1 MNDIS
6 TKIGRWYDENKRNL
20 PWRDT
25 KDAYRIW
32 LSEII
37 LQQTR
42 VAQGLDYYQRFV
54 ERFPTV
60 RELAQASQDEVLKL
74 WQGLGYYSR
83 ARNLHAAAQQVCF
96 NEELGV
102 RNYKNSSL
110 LTPSFPTRYADLIKL
125 KGVGPYTAAAIASFS
140 SDEKVAVV
148 DGNVYRVLSR
158 LFDIDT
164 PIDSTQGQKDFLALA
179 TQLLPEKHPGHH
191 NQAMMELGALCCTP
205 TSPQCEAC
213 PVADHC
219 LALANHTIGQRP
231 VKAGKVK
238 VRERH
243 LHYLIYIY
251 KDMLWVHQRGEGD
264 IWTGLWEYVMSEE
277 LGVRSSQP
285 LGRAFLCSWRED
297 EALAEGL
304 KSEEYTSLAKH
315 NNNPDSKQF
324 LTPNSS
330 FLIKHQLTHQTLFAD
345 FQVIPVQTKEEAAA
359 LDEKLQPMG
368 YKRVT
373 WMEWQELA
381 VPRLIDEANRR
392 IAEAWF

>member
-1 MNDIS
+1 MNDIGI
-6 TKIGRWYDENKRNL
+6 KIGIWYDKNKRDL
-20 PWRDT
+20 PWRNT
-25 KDAYRIW
+25 TDAYRIW

-42 VAQGLDYYQRFV
+42 VIQGLEYYLRIT

-60 RELAQASQDEVLKL
+60 KELAEAQEDEVLKL

-83 ARNLHAAAQQVCF
+83 ARNLHTAAQQVV
-96 NEELGV
+96 NRYAEQH
-102 RNYKNSSL
+102 
-110 LTPSFPTRYADLIKL
+110 PSASEIVFPTRYADLIRL

-140 SDEKVAVV
+140 SNEKVAVV

-164 PIDSTQGQKDFLALA
+164 PIDSTKGQKDFLALA
-179 TQLLPEKHPGHH
+179 TALLPDQDPGHH

-205 TSPQCEAC
+205 TSPLCSDC
-213 PVADHC
+213 PVAHHC
-219 LALANHTIGQRP
+219 MALANHTIAERP

-251 KDMLWVHQRGEGD
+251 EDSLWVHQRGKGD
-264 IWTGLWEYVMSEE
+264 IWQGLWEFYVSEE
-277 LGVRSSQP
+277 
-285 LGRAFLCSWRED
+285 
-297 EALAEGL
+297 
-304 KSEEYTSLAKH
+304 SL
-315 NNNPDSKQF
+315 

-330 FLIKHQLTHQTLFAD
+330 LLTRIKHQLTHQTLYAD
-345 FQVIPVQTKEEAAA
+345 FHVVAIKDKEEAEA
-359 LDEKLQPMG
+359 LDKELQPKG

-373 WMEWQELA
+373 WMEWQQLA

-392 IAEAWF
+392 LAEVWF

>member
-6 TKIGRWYDENKRNL
+6 AKIGRWYDENKRNL

-25 KDAYRIW
+25 QDAYRIW

-42 VAQGLDYYQRFV
+42 VAQGLEYYQRFV

-60 RELAQASQDEVLKL
+60 RDLAQASQDEVLKL

-83 ARNLHAAAQQVCF
+83 ARNLHAAAQQVCLS
-96 NEELGV
+96 EECGV
-102 RNYKNSSL
+102 RSEEYSSL
-110 LTPSFPTRYADLIKL
+110 TKDNAKNILFPTKYADLIKL

-179 TQLLPEKHPGHH
+179 TQLLPEKHASHH

-264 IWTGLWEYVMSEE
+264 IWTGLWEYFLSEE
-277 LGVRSSQP
+277 LGVRS
-285 LGRAFLCSWRED
+285 
-297 EALAEGL
+297 
-304 KSEEYTSLAKH
+304 EEYSPLAKKKV
-315 NNNPDSKQF
+315 PDSKQF
-324 LTPNSS
+324 LTPHSS

-345 FQVIPVQTKEEAAA
+345 FQVVPVKTEKEAVA

>member
-6 TKIGRWYDENKRNL
+6 AKIGCWYNENKRDL
-20 PWRDT
+20 PWRHT
-25 KDAYRIW
+25 QDAYRIW

-42 VAQGLDYYQRFV
+42 VAQGLEYYQRFV

-60 RELAQASQDEVLKL
+60 RDLAEASQDEVLKL

-83 ARNLHAAAQQVCF
+83 ARNLHAAAQQVCG
-96 NEELGV
+96 L
-102 RNYKNSSL
+102 
-110 LTPSFPTRYADLIKL
+110 FPTKYVDLIKL

-179 TQLLPEKHPGHH
+179 TQLLPDKHPGHH

-205 TSPQCEAC
+205 TSPQCESC

-219 LALANHTIGQRP
+219 MALANHTIGQRP

-238 VRERH
+238 VRERQ

-264 IWTGLWEYVMSEE
+264 IWTGLWEYVLSEE
-277 LGVRSSQP
+277 LGVRS
-285 LGRAFLCSWRED
+285 
-297 EALAEGL
+297 
-304 KSEEYTSLAKH
+304 EECTPLAKNDVEGSNH
-315 NNNPDSKQF
+315 SSLLP
-324 LTPNSS
+324 PNSS
-330 FLIKHQLTHQTLFAD
+330 LLKTAPQFSIKHQLTHQTLYAD
-345 FQVIPVQTKEEAAA
+345 FQVIPVKTEKEAAA